1 MSSWDQLFVH
11 ANLASFV
18 GDAPFGLIEDGA
30 LACADGRIAWI
41 GPMRELPPDASA
53 AHVEDLGGALLT
65 PGLVDCHTHL
75 VFGGNRAHE
84 FDLRLN
90 GASYE
95 EIARAGGGIVSS
107 VRATRAADEE
117 ALFAQSLPRA
127 RALLNDGV
135 TTLEIK
141 SGYGLE
147 LDAERRMLRV
157 ARRIGAE
164 LGITVR
170 TSFLGLH
177 ALPPEYRERRDDY
190 VALVCDG
197 MLPALAAE
205 GLVDAVDAF
214 CETIAFTP
222 AETHRLFERAR
233 QLDLPVKLH
242 AEQLSDQGGA
252 ALVASFDGLSA
263 DHLEHLGDA
272 GVAAMALP
280 VKLHAEQ
287 LSDQGGAAL
296 VASFD
301 GLSADHLEHLG
312 DAGVAAMAKA
322 GTVAVL
328 LPGAFYALRET
339 QLPPLAALR
348 AHGVPVAIATDC
360 NPGTSPL
367 LSLRLAA
374 NMACTLF
381 RLTPEEALRG
391 VTANAAC
398 ALGLADRGSLAV
410 GQRADLVAWHA
421 RQPAELCYW
430 MGGNLVRRVYLAG
443 RSAAA

>member
-1 MSSWDQLFVH
+1 MPAPHWDLLFTH
-11 ANLASFV
+11 ANLATFV

-30 LACADGRIAWI
+30 LACVDGRIAWL
-41 GPMRELPPDASA
+41 GPMRELPPGA
-53 AHVEDLGGALLT
+53 AAARMENLGGMLLT

-75 VFGGNRAHE
+75 VFGGNRANE
-84 FDLRLN
+84 FDMRLN

-107 VRATRAADEE
+107 VRATRAADEDE
-117 ALFAQSLPRA
+117 LFAQSLPRA
-127 RALLNDGV
+127 RALLADGV

-147 LDAERRMLRV
+147 TEAEQRMLQV
-157 ARRIGAE
+157 ARRIGAA

-190 VALVCDG
+190 VALVCDD

-214 CETIAFTP
+214 CERIAFTP
-222 AETHRLFERAR
+222 AETRRLFERAR
-233 QLDLPVKLH
+233 ALGLPVKLH

-263 DHLEHLGDA
+263 DHLEHLGET
-272 GVAAMALP
+272 GI
-280 VKLHAEQ
+280 
-287 LSDQGGAAL
+287 
-296 VASFD
+296 
-301 GLSADHLEHLG
+301 
-312 DAGVAAMAKA
+312 AAMAKT

-339 QLPPLAALR
+339 YLPPVAALR
-348 AHGVPVAIATDC
+348 EHGVPIAIATDC

-374 NMACTLF
+374 NLACTLF

-391 VTANAAC
+391 VTLNAAR
-398 ALGLADRGSLAV
+398 ALGLADRGTLAV
-410 GQRADLVAWHA
+410 GQRADLVAWNA

-430 MGGNLVRRVYLAG
+430 IGGHLARQVYVAG
-443 RSAAA
+443 QPA